1 METVKTPPIDIP
13 QKINQNRRMKKQT
26 SISKVES
33 KSALLT
39 KPVVFFDVIGSAD
52 DSGELP
58 PWYNRRYSGSARDAA
73 FRDYGLIQG
82 GECSAT
88 EYAGKALHKR
98 IDQVTLDPAGAVLET
113 REIKRESLKGGPK
126 ADPAPVA
133 DA

>member
-13 QKINQNRRMKKQT
+13 KKINQNRRMKKTT
-26 SISKVES
+26 SFSNV
-33 KSALLT
+33 SAKTAQPT
-39 KPVVFFDVIGSAD
+39 KPVVVFDVTGSAD
-52 DSGELP
+52 DAGELP
-58 PWYNRRYSGSARDAA
+58 PWYHRRYSGSARDAA

-82 GECSAT
+82 GECNAT